1 MSLLDVEVTRRKL
14 GLSAARDTVTGWYT
28 KEFTPSTI
36 EMLIMPRTS
45 SFVSAVFGTYARTD
59 FIGFTQD
66 GVVIGDEVLLGSN
79 YYEVKST
86 RPQRIADSFSHREVD
101 MTFLPLH
108 ELSYDPAAPSVND
121 ARYNTKD
128 YLETRI
134 TDSNMQTTGGR
145 NLRWIA
151 CYSNP
156 DYPLLRVFIDKR
168 MEIIFTIDTPDSEPK
183 MNYDQTPYGYKER
196 VPIHIVTLDT
206 EVNHLAET
214 ELRNVTESYPTGS
227 QRGLERRGTTV
238 HNYGST
244 QVFDTEFVLNY
255 SRGTT

>member
-14 GLSAARDTVTGWYT
+14 QLSATRDSITGWYT
-28 KEFTPSTI
+28 KEWVTSTI

-66 GVVIGDEVLLGSN
+66 GVEIGDEIQQGEY
-79 YYEVKST
+79 YYEVKDH

-101 MTFLPLH
+101 LTVLPLH
-108 ELSYDPAAPSVND
+108 ELSYTSTAPTVND

-134 TDSNMQTTGGR
+134 TDANMLAANGR
-145 NLRWIA
+145 PLRWIA
-151 CYSNP
+151 CYSNF
-156 DYPLLRVFIDKR
+156 DYPFERVFFDKH
-168 MEIIFTIDTPDSEPK
+168 MEIIFTIDSPDSEPL
-183 MNYDQTPYGYKER
+183 MQGDLTPYGYEEHT
-196 VPIHIVTLDT
+196 PIHIVTLDT
-206 EVNHLAET
+206 EINHLAET
-214 ELRNVTESYPTGS
+214 ELRRITKDYSTGS
-227 QRGLERRGTTV
+227 QRALERRGTTV

-244 QVFDTEFVLNY
+244 QVYDTEFLLNY
-255 SRGTT
+255 RRGIT

>member
-1 MSLLDVEVTRRKL
+1 MSLLDVEVTRHKL
-14 GLSAARDTVTGWYT
+14 ALSAARDAVTGWYA
-28 KEFTPSTI
+28 KEYTDSTI

-66 GVVIGDEVLLGSN
+66 GVAIGDEIEQDH
-79 YYEVKST
+79 YYEVKAT

-101 MTFLPLH
+101 LTSLPLH
-108 ELSYDPAAPSVND
+108 DLSYSPAAPSVND

-134 TDSNMQTTGGR
+134 TDANMQTTGGR
-145 NLRWIA
+145 DLRWIA

-156 DYPLLRVFIDKR
+156 DYPILRVFIDKR
-168 MEIIFTIDTPDSEPK
+168 IEIIFTIDSPDSEPK
-183 MNYDQTPYGYKER
+183 MNFDQTPYGYKER

-206 EVNHLAET
+206 EVNHLAEA

-238 HNYGST
+238 HNFGST
-244 QVFDTEFVLNY
+244 QVFDTEFVLKY
-255 SRGTT
+255 SRGTI